1 MESKSQARKRNRKRK
16 LLVARDENYDRRAQN
31 ELTMELKLRHA

>member
-1 MESKSQARKRNRKRK
+1 MESKSQARKRK